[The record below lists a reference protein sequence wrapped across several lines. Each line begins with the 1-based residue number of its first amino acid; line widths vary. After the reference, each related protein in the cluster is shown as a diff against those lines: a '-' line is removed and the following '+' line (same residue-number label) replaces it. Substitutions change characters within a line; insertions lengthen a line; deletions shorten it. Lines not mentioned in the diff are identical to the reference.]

1 MAPTGRIGVAICW
14 ESIFPEHVRQ
24 LVRRGAQ
31 FVVNISNEAWFGKTA
46 APYQMLSMNVF
57 RAVENKVFVVRCS
70 NTGVSCFIDSNGRVL
85 KRVQDVTGDDLFV
98 SGTATENVTL
108 LNSSTFYTRHGDLLP
123 YVCIVFSILFVAGGY
138 LSVSTRPLAANFP
151 HRNHKV

>member
-1 MAPTGRIGVAICW
+1 
-14 ESIFPEHVRQ
+14 
-24 LVRRGAQ
+24 
-31 FVVNISNEAWFGKTA
+31 
-46 APYQMLSMNVF
+46 VF

-108 LNSSTFYTRHGDLLP
+108 LNSSTFYTRHGEFLP

-138 LSVSTRPLAANFP
+138 LSVSIRPLAANLP